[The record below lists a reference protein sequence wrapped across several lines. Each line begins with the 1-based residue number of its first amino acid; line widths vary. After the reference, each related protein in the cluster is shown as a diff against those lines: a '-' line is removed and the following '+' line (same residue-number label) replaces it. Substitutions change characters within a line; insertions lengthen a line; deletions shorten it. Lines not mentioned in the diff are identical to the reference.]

1 MLKNIRRA
9 VSTAFAPFVA
19 VALLSGTALAQPAGT
34 PPTPVTVVTLKGED
48 VTLTSSLPG
57 RVLAS
62 AEAEVRPQVN
72 GIVTERL
79 FSEGSQVEAGELL
92 YRIDRT
98 TYEAAVA
105 QAEAAV
111 AQAKAQAEAAR
122 REATRV
128 DALRDR
134 NVASEQTQDTAI
146 ANRDAA
152 DAALKVAEA
161 QLRSAQID
169 LERTDIR
176 AQLTGEIG
184 LAQSSQGVLVTASQ
198 IAPLAVIRQIDP
210 VYVDVT
216 QSAAEMIRW
225 RRGDE
230 ASKLDHDFD
239 RTVTLILADGSKYEE
254 TGTLTAAEP
263 YVNETTGVITLR
275 MEFANPNKVLLP
287 GMYVLAVIPQAI
299 AKDVV
304 LAPQEGVTRDRR
316 GRPIALVVN
325 DQNVVEERQL
335 TILQDRGNQWIVS
348 DGLKAG
354 DRIVV
359 EGLQRITAGVTVA
372 PEERAAPAAEAGQGD
387 AAASEADAAPAE

>member
-1 MLKNIRRA
+1 MLKTIRLA
-9 VSTAFAPFVA
+9 VPTLLAPFVT
-19 VALLSGTALAQPAGT
+19 VALLSEAVLAQQKDA

-79 FSEGSQVEAGELL
+79 FSEGSKVQEGEVL

-111 AQAKAQAEAAR
+111 AQAEAQAEAAR

-134 NVASEQTQDTAI
+134 KVASEQTQDNAI
-146 ANRDAA
+146 ANRESA

-198 IAPLAVIRQIDP
+198 ATPLAVIRQIDP

-216 QSAAEMIRW
+216 QSAAEIIRW
-225 RRGDE
+225 RRDGDS
-230 ASKLDHDFD
+230 AKLAKDFE
-239 RTVTLILADGSKYEE
+239 RTVKLILADESTYEK

-275 MEFANPNKVLLP
+275 MEFANPDKVLLP
-287 GMYVLAVIPQAI
+287 GMYVLAVIPQAV
-299 AKDVV
+299 AKNVV

-316 GRPIALVVN
+316 GRPIALVVD

-335 TILQDRGNQWIVS
+335 TVLQDRGNQWIVS
-348 DGLKAG
+348 EGLKPG

-359 EGLQRITAGVTVA
+359 EGLQRIAAGMTVA
-372 PEERAAPAAEAGQGD
+372 PEERAD
-387 AAASEADAAPAE
+387 AAAPAPEAAPAPAN